1 MVICSRVNILKL
13 NKTEHYKKGKII
25 SNIKSSWLSVRVCMS
40 ANIFGIFHDE
50 KEKKKETLFIP
61 IFKVQ
66 HEMFITYIFT
76 Q

>member
-1 MVICSRVNILKL
+1 VVICSRVNILKL
-13 NKTEHYKKGKII
+13 NKTGHYKKGKTI
-25 SNIKSSWLSVRVCMS
+25 SNIQKFIPICSRVYECKYL
-40 ANIFGIFHDE
+40 IIFHDE